1 LSVRDQAFPFRFTW
15 SIEYLNFLANIL
27 PNVCSHGHSNANAQ
41 DIIISS
47 LDEGCDPKWGLSEL
61 GRQQADAAGEDLV
74 ESLDGSFDSS
84 LFLVYTSPF
93 SRTVETA
100 LQAGRHLEV
109 GFKDSRWAKAPE
121 LAERY
126 FGEHDGKSTAHYS
139 DVWANDEKD
148 IAIKPP
154 GDGESVEDVVKR
166 LKTFIDSIEEQRRGF
181 TILLVSH
188 GDALSILAAVL
199 LGTDLRKHREH
210 GLGNC
215 AFLKIPEN

>member
-1 LSVRDQAFPFRFTW
+1 M
-15 SIEYLNFLANIL
+15 
-27 PNVCSHGHSNANAQ
+27 
-41 DIIISS
+41 
-47 LDEGCDPKWGLSEL
+47 DEGCNPKWGLSDL
-61 GRQQADAAGEDLV
+61 GRQQADAAGESLV
-74 ESLDGSFDSS
+74 ESLDGTFDS
-84 LFLVYTSPF
+84 LRFLVYTSPF

-109 GFKDSRWAKAPE
+109 GFKDSRWATAPE

-126 FGEHDGKSTAHYS
+126 FGEYDLKSTSYYN
-139 DVWANDEKD
+139 DVWVNDEKD
-148 IAIKPP
+148 TAIKPP
-154 GDGESVEDVVKR
+154 GDGESVNDVVER
-166 LKTFIDSIEEQRRGF
+166 LKAFICSIEEHKSGF

-215 AFLKIPEN
+215 AFLKVPASIDLV